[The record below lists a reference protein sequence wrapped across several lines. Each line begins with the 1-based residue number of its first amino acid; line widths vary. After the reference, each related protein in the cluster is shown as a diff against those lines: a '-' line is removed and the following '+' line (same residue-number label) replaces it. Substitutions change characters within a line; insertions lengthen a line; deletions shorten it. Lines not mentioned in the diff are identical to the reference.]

1 MDEKQFNFGVTIK
14 QLNKIMEIRFN
25 KSLKKWDLTY
35 SQFSVIMYL
44 FKHQNQQIMQ
54 KNIED
59 AFLLKGSTVTGILK
73 RLEEKHFITRQTDS
87 SDRRVNYLRLL
98 PKGLELENYVYDEV
112 ERLEKETLGVFTQN
126 EKMILEELL
135 RRGLDHLKILS
146 EI

>member
-135 RRGLDHLKILS
+135 RRCLDHLKILS